1 MGQTCQI
8 FQINGI
14 FNRLHILK
22 KAAGLPVKFNLAVH
36 HYEYLQTSQLYMDF
50 TSASCHFESLAR

>member
-8 FQINGI
+8 FQINGN

-22 KAAGLPVKFNLAVH
+22 KAAGLPVKFELSRA
-36 HYEYLQTSQLYMDF
+36 
-50 TSASCHFESLAR
+50 